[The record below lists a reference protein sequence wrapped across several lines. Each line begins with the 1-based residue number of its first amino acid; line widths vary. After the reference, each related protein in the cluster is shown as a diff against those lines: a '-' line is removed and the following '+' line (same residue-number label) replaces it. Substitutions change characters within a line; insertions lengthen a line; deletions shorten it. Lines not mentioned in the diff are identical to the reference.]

1 MTSQAQTL
9 IKEHYT
15 DLRRRYHNTDDQ
27 DKTMPITPR
36 QLESIIRLAE
46 AHAKMYLSE
55 TVDVPHAQGAI
66 DLMDLFLNV
75 TLRGEGTEFIEFGMT
90 AEQRKKDRDP
100 TTLLVGIINE
110 SIDGMDEQEVY
121 DRMESEG
128 YTRQDVEKYLE
139 KLGNEGRLLK
149 DGYDKWRTSRI

>member
-15 DLRRRYHNTDDQ
+15 DLRKRYHNTDDQ

-46 AHAKMYLSE
+46 AHAKMYLSK

-100 TTLLVGIINE
+100 ATLLVGIINDGGP
-110 SIDGMDEQEVY
+110 SGMDEQEVY
-121 DRMESEG
+121 DKMDDEG
-128 YTRQDVEKYLE
+128 YTRPDVEKYLE
-139 KLGNEGRLLK
+139 KLRNEGRLLK
-149 DGYDKWRTSRI
+149 DGYDKWRPG

>member
-1 MTSQAQTL
+1 MTLQAQTL

-15 DLRRRYHNTDDQ
+15 DLRKRYHNTDDQ

-75 TLRGEGTEFIEFGMT
+75 TLRGDVDLAFFGSD
-90 AEQRKKDRDP
+90 AEQRKKDADP
-100 TTLLVGIINE
+100 RARIMEIIGSSIGGI
-110 SIDGMDEQEVY
+110 DEEDLI
-121 DRMESEG
+121 DRMREEG
-128 YTRQDVEKYLE
+128 HTRDRVLKLLE
-139 KLGNEGRLLK
+139 EYNLGGLIGR
-149 DGYDKWRTSRI
+149 DQYDKWTKR